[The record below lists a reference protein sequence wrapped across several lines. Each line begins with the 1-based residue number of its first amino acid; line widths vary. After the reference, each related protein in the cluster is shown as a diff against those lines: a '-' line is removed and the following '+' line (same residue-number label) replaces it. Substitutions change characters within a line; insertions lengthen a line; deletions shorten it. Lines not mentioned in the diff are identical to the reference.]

1 MKKRPHRAENNQ
13 IKTIKCKHCGEWLQ
27 IEDSQ
32 ISNNVTPF
40 QSDTTNNDLINV
52 EDWRM
57 EKPEEEFI
65 NDLII
70 NKGSAETNKHESE
83 KQDMNKDSS
92 LNNARSDMVLEQR
105 GRWGW
110 GWVIL
115 CGMYGYGIQKF
126 PYYHSP
132 SLGSLVIPLSGLIL
146 LLISHFWFRHRLIK
160 TGKFTEKTWLSSA
173 VSGIVSFLVI
183 ALIAYTSLSIVGK
196 MHERAEVKKFFLNT
210 NYQEHIAEL
219 EEEETEI
226 FGALIDKPSSKSDID
241 QNIELIGAYLK
252 FMIRKYAISN
262 KYFVFLEKISKS
274 RNTVNFIDEVN
285 KLQTLRDESY
295 DAVQNALNAL
305 IIYNNSGYEN
315 DWNTYEAKWNEHI
328 LFEKDIKSILNNISR
343 ETS

>member
-1 MKKRPHRAENNQ
+1 MKKRPYHAENNQ
-13 IKTIKCKHCGEWLQ
+13 IKTIKCTHCGEWLN

-32 ISNNVTPF
+32 ISNNVTPL
-40 QSDTTNNDLINV
+40 QSDTTNNDPINA
-52 EDWRM
+52 EDFQM
-57 EKPEEEFI
+57 EKHEEESLYDSSI
-65 NDLII
+65 D
-70 NKGSAETNKHESE
+70 KDVAENNTQEPE
-83 KQDMNKDSS
+83 KQDIDENSS
-92 LNNARSDMVLEQR
+92 LNNDRSGIVLKQR

-115 CGMYGYGIQKF
+115 CGMYGYGVQKF

-160 TGKFTEKTWLSSA
+160 TGKFIEKTWLSSA

-183 ALIAYTSLSIVGK
+183 ALIVYTSLSIVGK

-210 NYQEHIAEL
+210 NYQEHVSEL
-219 EEEETEI
+219 NEEEAEI

-241 QNIELIGAYLK
+241 QNIVLIEAYLK
-252 FMIRKYAISN
+252 FMTRKYAIVN

-274 RNTVNFIDEVN
+274 SNNNNFIDEVL
-285 KLQTLRDESY
+285 KLHTLRDESY
-295 DAVQNALNAL
+295 DAVQNALQAL
-305 IIYNNSGYEN
+305 IQYNTSGYEN
-315 DWNTYEAKWNEHI
+315 DWNTYEAKWNDHI
-328 LFEKDIKSILNNISR
+328 LFEKDIKRILDNITR